1 MIRTGHTTWCRYT
14 LLRDAG
20 HSPAGAGNLG
30 VIVTAS
36 LAGLLFGFDT
46 VVIAG
51 VTDSI
56 RNTFHL
62 APGSFWAGFAVA
74 SGLVGTF
81 LGALFAGPPGDR
93 FGTRD
98 ALNARVSD

>member
-1 MIRTGHTTWCRYT
+1 MQNK
-14 LLRDAG
+14 
-20 HSPAGAGNLG
+20 NLS

-51 VTDSI
+51 AVDSI
-56 RNTFHL
+56 RTLFQV
-62 APGSFWAGFAVA
+62 APGSVQDGLIVA

-81 LGALFAGPPGDR
+81 LGALFAGKPGDT
-93 FGTRD
+93 FGSRD
-98 ALNARVSD
+98 AL